1 MSRLARY
8 TGCLIFGMHLAC
20 QQQRQP
26 ARSGKIAVGDALA
39 RPGKCWLRHYVRPV
53 YAEEARKT
61 RAHAVVTM
69 RAFTGKTGAP
79 GEIEVLSGDPMFVP
93 AAITAVK
100 QWR

>member
-1 MSRLARY
+1 M
-8 TGCLIFGMHLAC
+8 
-20 QQQRQP
+20 
-26 ARSGKIAVGDALA
+26 
-39 RPGKCWLRHYVRPV
+39 RPV
-53 YAEEARKT
+53 YPEEARKT

-100 QWR
+100 QWRYDPCSIAGEPAEVRGVIEVPFTLDQ